1 MSAGMIFVSY
11 ALSALSGICFV
22 TGLALLSDRRK

>member
-1 MSAGMIFVSY
+1 MKIAVMSY

-22 TGLALLSDRRK
+22 TGMAVLLGGRGA